1 MMKTRY
7 RENFE
12 CQDGVVL
19 FRGEIVGISGFSAPR
34 SAPKAVAKI
43 GKHTFI
49 ALGETLEECS
59 AILERSFASI
69 SDE

>member
-12 CQDGVVL
+12 CRDGVVL
-19 FRGEIVGISGFSAPR
+19 FRGDIVGRSGFNATR
-34 SAPKAVAKI
+34 AGPKAVAKI

-49 ALGETLEECS
+49 ALGETMEECS
-59 AILERSFASI
+59 EILERSFASI

>member
-1 MMKTRY
+1 MARIEHIKR
-7 RENFE
+7 RLDNWALWRSR
-12 CQDGVVL
+12 QNDS
-19 FRGEIVGISGFSAPR
+19 SGFNTAC
-34 SAPKAVAKI
+34 AGPKAVAKI

-49 ALGETLEECS
+49 ALGDTLEECS

>member
-19 FRGEIVGISGFSAPR
+19 FRGAIVGKSGFNA
-34 SAPKAVAKI
+34 AHAGPKAVAKI